1 MTKIKKSFS
10 FKLVSI
16 KESIERIIKEAI
28 RIDHNGRSVQCSEVQ
43 LVVVVVVV
51 LNDCCPIH
59 FLFSSPLFPLN
70 LPH

>member
-28 RIDHNGRSVQCSEVQ
+28 RIDHNGHNGQCSAVQCSEVQ
-43 LVVVVVVV
+43 LVVVVVV

-59 FLFSSPLFPLN
+59 FPLLFS
-70 LPH
+70 H